1 MCCLLF
7 LGACGALFNIGI
19 WLLVVAFVCLVVVSL
34 CFIDVCSFARC
45 SFGDLLFVICCVM
58 YVVFCSVL
66 IDVRCV
72 LSGVCCL
79 MCVVI
84 CFV

>member
-34 CFIDVCSFARC
+34 CFIDVFFVVVGYA
-45 SFGDLLFVICCVM
+45 LFLV
-58 YVVFCSVL
+58 
-66 IDVRCV
+66 
-72 LSGVCCL
+72 
-79 MCVVI
+79 
-84 CFV
+84 